1 MARQSRKPRPPAG
14 RRSVT
19 APLAGRPKSQSGGE
33 SVAPRGRAG
42 LLAFVAEVR
51 AELGK
56 VDFPDRQQTLQ
67 STMVVVALCLIIG
80 VYLYGLDAAF
90 SQLVNLLIDQQSS

>member
-42 LLAFVAEVR
+42 FISFLGEVR
-51 AELGK
+51 GELGK
-56 VDFPDRQQTLQ
+56 VDFPNRHQTMQ

-80 VYLYGLDAAF
+80 IYLYGLDSVF